1 MFRYT
6 DQEAYRVFSSAFPDR
21 KVVQIDVEA
30 VNYGGGGM
38 NCISQQQPKWFQ
50 NLQFVHKTVFVE
62 EIWET
67 ITLNIFN

>member
-38 NCISQQQPKWFQ
+38 NCISQQQPK
-50 NLQFVHKTVFVE
+50 
-62 EIWET
+62 
-67 ITLNIFN
+67 